1 MMKRFFLFFS
11 LIYTIVVSAQE
22 DELHFM
28 RGKVI
33 CENID
38 LSSVIIENQRS
49 QSIVNP
55 ESNGNFSLFVKTGDQ
70 LVFRGLAVD
79 TKTVEISKEDLSKKI
94 VTITLFPKVIPL
106 ENVEIKTYPNIN
118 AVSLGILEKPAK
130 KYTPAERRL
139 AAAGEFHWYSPLLI
153 PLGGMSVDGLIN
165 AISGRTA
172 MLKKELE
179 VEKKEM
185 LLKKIEY
192 QFDLEFFTNDLNI
205 PQEYVKGFWYF
216 AIEEPRL
223 VAEINAKNKA
233 MSKFI
238 FAELATKY
246 LELLHSQS
254 K

>member
-1 MMKRFFLFFS
+1 MKRFLLFFS
-11 LIYTIVVSAQE
+11 LANTILLFAQD

-49 QSIVNP
+49 QSSVSP
-55 ESNGNFSLFVKTGDQ
+55 EINGNFSLFVKTGDQ
-70 LVFRGLAVD
+70 LIFRGLAVD
-79 TKTVEISKEDLSKKI
+79 TKTIEISKEDLSKKI
-94 VTITLFPKVIPL
+94 ITITLFPKIIPL
-106 ENVEIKTYPNIN
+106 ENVDIKTYPNIN

-130 KYTPAERRL
+130 KYTPAERKL

-179 VEKKEM
+179 IEKKET

-192 QFDLEFFTNDLNI
+192 QYDMDFFTNNLKI

-223 VAEINAKNKA
+223 VTEINAKNIA

-246 LELLHSQS
+246 LELLQS
-254 K
+254 KSE